1 MSQAPTRQTTIDGYI
16 TSVMQSVDR
25 SRFGVREKIL
35 FFKEMTYLLEGWV
48 SIIEALTVIADS
60 SDDYALK
67 EIAYTTRAHIK
78 QGKTLSYAM
87 NRLPD
92 YFDESDYNIVKI
104 GEKSGDL
111 PQVLQS
117 LSEEYAYLTDVK
129 NKYISALMYPI
140 ILMVI
145 SVAAVLSLFLLVLP
159 NIFSIADQFN
169 ATELPWS
176 TTVLRDISLFLNN
189 ERQILGAVLLG
200 LVVLWG
206 IYFSTEQGKKNLF
219 TRATM
224 IPLFG
229 KMTKYYYMIKRCRYM
244 RLMFRAGL
252 SYVQTFQLLRNV
264 LAIPAYQD
272 MIERTILG
280 LQRGEPLYKN
290 LFDENHLIPA
300 NVAVLIKVGEETA
313 KLPEAIQNILD
324 MYDTELDTLIS
335 RIAKVI
341 EPIMLILVG
350 GIVVMIALWVFGLIL
365 QIMEG
370 VGV

>member
-1 MSQAPTRQTTIDGYI
+1 M
-16 TSVMQSVDR
+16 
-25 SRFGVREKIL
+25 
-35 FFKEMTYLLEGWV
+35 
-48 SIIEALTVIADS
+48 IADS

-169 ATELPWS
+169 ATQLPWT

-189 ERQILGAVLLG
+189 ERQVLGSVFIAIIVL
-200 LVVLWG
+200 
-206 IYFSTEQGKKNLF
+206 
-219 TRATM
+219 
-224 IPLFG
+224 
-229 KMTKYYYMIKRCRYM
+229 
-244 RLMFRAGL
+244 
-252 SYVQTFQLLRNV
+252 
-264 LAIPAYQD
+264 
-272 MIERTILG
+272 
-280 LQRGEPLYKN
+280 
-290 LFDENHLIPA
+290 
-300 NVAVLIKVGEETA
+300 
-313 KLPEAIQNILD
+313 
-324 MYDTELDTLIS
+324 
-335 RIAKVI
+335 
-341 EPIMLILVG
+341 
-350 GIVVMIALWVFGLIL
+350 
-365 QIMEG
+365 
-370 VGV
+370 